1 MSPMAMEIAMTPI
14 TAFPTY
20 SQPSH
25 RPLPTIYEA
34 SRAGT
39 CVSIDQMRKVRL
51 KEVMQPTLAL
61 LH

>member
-1 MSPMAMEIAMTPI
+1 MSPMATEIVMTPV
-14 TAFPTY
+14 TAFLTY

-25 RPLPTIYEA
+25 RPSPTIYEA

-39 CVSIDQMRKVRL
+39 CVPIDQMRKARL
-51 KEVMQPTLAL
+51 REVTRPTLAL

>member
-1 MSPMAMEIAMTPI
+1 MSPMATEIAMTPV

-25 RPLPTIYEA
+25 HPSPTIYEA

-39 CVSIDQMRKVRL
+39 CVPTDQMRKVRL
-51 KEVMQPTLAL
+51 REVMRPTMAL

>member
-1 MSPMAMEIAMTPI
+1 MSPMAIEIAMTPV

-25 RPLPTIYEA
+25 RPSPTIYEA

-39 CVSIDQMRKVRL
+39 CVPIDQMRKVRFR
-51 KEVMQPTLAL
+51 EVTQPTLAL